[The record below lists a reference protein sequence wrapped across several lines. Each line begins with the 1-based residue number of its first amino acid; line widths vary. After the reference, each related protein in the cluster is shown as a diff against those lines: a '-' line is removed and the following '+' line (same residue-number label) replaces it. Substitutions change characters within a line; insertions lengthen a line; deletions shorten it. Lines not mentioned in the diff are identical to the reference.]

1 MSIGKFFL
9 VVAVVVAPIASYEYY
24 ARYQSWEKVKEFEQA
39 LRATATVGKARPAVE
54 ADLNDLGINHAYS
67 DKTHAI
73 YGRTVVGRFMF
84 FYSTEYSFVIRF
96 GPDDSVVA
104 VDSNVF
110 HEGL

>member
-1 MSIGKFFL
+1 MSLGKFFV
-9 VVAVVVAPIASYEYY
+9 VVAVVAAPLAGYEYY
-24 ARYQSWEKVKEFEQA
+24 ARYQSWEKIKGLEHA
-39 LRATATVGKARPAVE
+39 LRSTATVGKPRSAVE
-54 ADLNDLGINHAYS
+54 AGLSGLGIKHAYS

-73 YGRTVVGRFMF
+73 YGRDVVGRFI

-96 GPDDSVVA
+96 GSDDAVVA